1 MFVADCLGI
10 NEQGHL
16 TLDGADTIELA
27 RMFGTPLYAM
37 SETGI
42 RQNCRRFRAAL
53 ERFYQG
59 NGKILYAS
67 KAFCCKEMCRVIEQE
82 GLGLDVVSSGELKT
96 ALSAGFPAK
105 NIYFHGNN
113 KQHAEIKLA
122 LESGVGCIV
131 ADHLSE
137 ITEIDKIASEIKARA
152 GVMLRI
158 KPGIDAHTH
167 AFIKTGQI
175 DSKFGFSLENGEA
188 MQAVETALSC
198 KSIDLYGLHCHIGS
212 QIFET
217 EPFQL
222 AAEVMIRFLAQIRD
236 KTGRELHSLNLGGGF
251 GIRYL
256 PEDGA
261 LPVEKFVEA
270 VSETVHAACRQHR
283 LDVPFILME
292 PGRSIVGSEGITLYT
307 VGRIKEIPGVRKY
320 VAVDG
325 GMGDNPRFALYEADY
340 MAVIANRAEQP
351 ADQTVTLA
359 GKYCESGDLL
369 QKDCR
374 LQQAHSGDVLAVL
387 STGAYNYSMAS
398 NYNRVARPPVIFVRN
413 GQARTVVLRESDEDL
428 MRLDV

>member
-137 ITEIDKIASEIKARA
+137 IAEIEKIASEINARA

-325 GMGDNPRFALYEADY
+325 GMGDNPRFALYEANY
-340 MAVIANRAEQP
+340 TAVIANRAEQP

>member
-137 ITEIDKIASEIKARA
+137 IAEIDKIASEIKARA
-152 GVMLRI
+152 CVMLRI

-198 KSIDLYGLHCHIGS
+198 KSINLYGLHCHIGS

-340 MAVIANRAEQP
+340 TAVIANRAEQP

>member
-137 ITEIDKIASEIKARA
+137 IAEIDKIASEIKARA

-198 KSIDLYGLHCHIGS
+198 KSINLYGLHCHIGS

-340 MAVIANRAEQP
+340 TAVIANRAEQP